1 MGLFEA
7 LAYSRAW
14 FLTTSVVLG
23 LLMGSF
29 LNVVI
34 YRLPKM
40 LERRWRRDCLEM
52 LGQPPEST
60 NERFDLAYPPST
72 CPSCGHRIRAIE
84 NIPILSYLLLKG
96 RCAACGTRISL
107 RYPLIEGLT
116 AILSAIVAL
125 RFGVSLQT
133 LWALVFTWS
142 LIALSYIDIDH
153 QLLPDA
159 ITLPLIWLGLLLSLS
174 GAFTDPTSAILG
186 ASTGYG
192 TLWSVYHLFRLA
204 TGKEGMGYGDF
215 KLLAA
220 AGAWLGWQMLP
231 LIILLSSLA
240 GAMIGLSLTLILGRD
255 KNIPLP
261 FGPYLA
267 LASWIAMVWGK
278 DLNRLYLQLSGIG

>member
-1 MGLFEA
+1 MGLFAA
-7 LAYSRAW
+7 LASSRAW
-14 FLTTSVVLG
+14 FLTTSVLLG
-23 LLMGSF
+23 LLVGSF

-34 YRLPKM
+34 SRLPKM
-40 LERRWRRDCLEM
+40 LERRWRRECLEM
-52 LGQPPEST
+52 LGQPPELAS
-60 NERFDLAYPPST
+60 ERFDLVYPPST
-72 CPSCGHRIRAIE
+72 CPNCGHRIRAIE

-107 RYPLIEGLT
+107 RYPLVEGLT

-133 LWALVFTWS
+133 LWALVFTWN

-174 GAFTDPTSAILG
+174 GAFTDSTSAILG

-192 TLWSVYHLFRLA
+192 TLWSVYHLFRLV

-240 GAMIGLSLTLILGRD
+240 GAMIGLSLTVILGRD